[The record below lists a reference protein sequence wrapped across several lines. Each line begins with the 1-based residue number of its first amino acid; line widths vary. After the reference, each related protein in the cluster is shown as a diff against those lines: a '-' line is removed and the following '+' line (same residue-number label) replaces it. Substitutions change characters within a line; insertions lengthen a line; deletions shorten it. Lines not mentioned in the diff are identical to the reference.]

1 MTAVMEPCA
10 SAIPAHMSHHSSV
23 SEEDMEEASLKT
35 IRSSATDMAES
46 LFDGG
51 EDDDVGT
58 TSRPDS
64 GMQKRKAAGFDD
76 IKRLWPSRSTSAL
89 RFSMAIGPLAGSPR
103 QGEGLSLAGSAVGSQ
118 TDPGNRYVPPIAR
131 SRSEGYV
138 GPVDDTGRPLWRPSS
153 GIAVRFKLR
162 ELNQQQ
168 TSPQEASHPNKKL
181 AGDGSPT
188 RRVVSFSPASNDG
201 SPLHVAALQR
211 ALSGAHLICGA
222 GKQDSSHS
230 PSACGACGSAA
241 SSVTASPLAP
251 KKLAPSSLAS
261 SPVVMRM
268 KPPPI
273 TPSSAPVVPPPP
285 MPILKAASAPPVAA
299 PAQPADAPAA
309 AMGRSTFWDFQ
320 QPQAAGTYRAAH
332 EPWTMS
338 QGRSTYAAPP
348 APQPQWGAD
357 PYAGGAPQLI
367 PTGVPAGMM
376 IDPSQGMMIDPNDP
390 GYGYVYVVPEPGFYE
405 QALAAQ
411 QAASAVAA
419 TAMPGGFFATAAPS
433 LGSPP
438 MGSAPP
444 PMAGAQMASIPNMM
458 LSGMPQMQ
466 HWAGQARLGAAPSQ
480 HRLGAGAPIASLP
493 PHGQTMSPPM
503 VGQARFGELA
513 PMAPLPPSVTMPM
526 MAHPGGPMCA
536 TGSVAAPQQPV
547 WAPTTARPA
556 AHSHQT
562 ATPNNSRSTSMRGQH
577 ASFPAGTPA
586 DSGQT
591 PIPGGPS
598 NNRRTNTRSSAAE
611 RMRGA
616 RLGLVVRATEQKQS
630 RLLQQE
636 LMRMSDTQLQGACD
650 ELAPHLLELAT
661 HPFGNY
667 VISKLA
673 SRAQAHDAI
682 YTALRGH
689 VVELLKHPQGSRVVQ
704 TAISELP
711 PSEGRSL
718 VDELDRHVLEC
729 ALDTHGSWGVCVA
742 FKHTHAAFIVA
753 QMAKHINAL
762 CTQQHG
768 VRVVQQ
774 VCARRHTSNF
784 LPRPVPRFHALFLH
798 RAARTCWWHAS
809 PHSIRLSQR
818 TVSLLYCSQVLH
830 EAAAASMDIS
840 AAVSSLLEGE
850 LSYLAAHPF
859 GNYAVQAAL
868 RHAVP
873 AQRATML
880 EGLLPSIL
888 HLASSKHGSNVAEM
902 VLMLCSEDQL
912 EHVRSQV
919 FGPVD
924 AASAE
929 VPQLRLL
936 MSSPFGNYVLQALL
950 RKLKDARRVLA
961 LQMVERHVADD
972 NFGRAILAAAA
983 STA

>member
-1 MTAVMEPCA
+1 
-10 SAIPAHMSHHSSV
+10 
-23 SEEDMEEASLKT
+23 
-35 IRSSATDMAES
+35 
-46 LFDGG
+46 
-51 EDDDVGT
+51 
-58 TSRPDS
+58 
-64 GMQKRKAAGFDD
+64 
-76 IKRLWPSRSTSAL
+76 
-89 RFSMAIGPLAGSPR
+89 
-103 QGEGLSLAGSAVGSQ
+103 
-118 TDPGNRYVPPIAR
+118 
-131 SRSEGYV
+131 
-138 GPVDDTGRPLWRPSS
+138 
-153 GIAVRFKLR
+153 
-162 ELNQQQ
+162 
-168 TSPQEASHPNKKL
+168 
-181 AGDGSPT
+181 
-188 RRVVSFSPASNDG
+188 
-201 SPLHVAALQR
+201 
-211 ALSGAHLICGA
+211 
-222 GKQDSSHS
+222 
-230 PSACGACGSAA
+230 
-241 SSVTASPLAP
+241 
-251 KKLAPSSLAS
+251 
-261 SPVVMRM
+261 
-268 KPPPI
+268 
-273 TPSSAPVVPPPP
+273 
-285 MPILKAASAPPVAA
+285 
-299 PAQPADAPAA
+299 
-309 AMGRSTFWDFQ
+309 
-320 QPQAAGTYRAAH
+320 
-332 EPWTMS
+332 
-338 QGRSTYAAPP
+338 
-348 APQPQWGAD
+348 
-357 PYAGGAPQLI
+357 
-367 PTGVPAGMM
+367 
-376 IDPSQGMMIDPNDP
+376 
-390 GYGYVYVVPEPGFYE
+390 
-405 QALAAQ
+405 
-411 QAASAVAA
+411 
-419 TAMPGGFFATAAPS
+419 
-433 LGSPP
+433 
-438 MGSAPP
+438 
-444 PMAGAQMASIPNMM
+444 
-458 LSGMPQMQ
+458 
-466 HWAGQARLGAAPSQ
+466 
-480 HRLGAGAPIASLP
+480 
-493 PHGQTMSPPM
+493 
-503 VGQARFGELA
+503 
-513 PMAPLPPSVTMPM
+513 
-526 MAHPGGPMCA
+526 MCA

-774 VCARRHTSNF
+774 V
-784 LPRPVPRFHALFLH
+784 
-798 RAARTCWWHAS
+798 
-809 PHSIRLSQR
+809 
-818 TVSLLYCSQVLH
+818 LH